1 MTRHK
6 DFETTTIINDV
17 RETIWKAA
25 VAKFIANELSI
36 KESQSAKQSEEMR
49 QENQRIVMRAIEKG
63 AVPYH
68 IPEEPDKVYEAMMS
82 YMPRHNKVS
91 HQQQVSCVISR
102 QIQKA

>member
-1 MTRHK
+1 MTGHK
-6 DFETTTIINDV
+6 DFETSTIINDV

-36 KESQSAKQSEEMR
+36 KESKNAGQSEKMR
-49 QENQRIVMRAIEKG
+49 QENRRIVMRAIEKG

-82 YMPRHNKVS
+82 YMPRHTKVS
-91 HQQQVSCVISR
+91 HQQHVSCAISH
-102 QIQKA
+102 QMQKA